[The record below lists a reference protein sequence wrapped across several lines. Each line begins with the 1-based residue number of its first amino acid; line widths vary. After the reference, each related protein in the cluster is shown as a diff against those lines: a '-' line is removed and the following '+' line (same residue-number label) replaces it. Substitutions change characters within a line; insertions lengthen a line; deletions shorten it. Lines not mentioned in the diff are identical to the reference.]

1 MDTNAIR
8 EETRK
13 LGRELRRAIPD
24 TYRAF
29 GQLHSAALA
38 PGALSTSTKE
48 LIALAIS
55 VTRGC
60 DGCIVAHA
68 EGAARSGATAEEV
81 AETLGVTILM
91 NGGTATM
98 YGPTAYQAFQD
109 FMAARTPGQNSTH
122 VGHNHHAP
130 AST

>member
-1 MDTNAIR
+1 MDTIAIR
-8 EETRK
+8 EETRT

-38 PGALSTSTKE
+38 PGALSTGTKE

-55 VTRGC
+55 VSRGC
-60 DGCIVAHA
+60 EGCIVAHA

-81 AETLGVTILM
+81 AEALGVAILM

-98 YGPTAYQAFQD
+98 YGPLAYRAFQD
-109 FMAARTPGQNSTH
+109 FTTARSRGQNSKPVH
-122 VGHNHHAP
+122 RDHDEPVGR
-130 AST
+130 